1 MRLPILTAI
10 ILIIVNIATDYCIW
24 KRIEKKFLPTRWP
37 GITHAWLSLIGFIWI
52 IVTICL
58 PRRSGSNE
66 MLITIMW
73 MIFAYLTV
81 YLPKY
86 IYLIVSALDYIPKL
100 WNKNRWSI
108 FSLSGS
114 IIAISLFIAMWWG
127 AIINR
132 TNIDIVEIEL
142 EYANLPEQFD
152 GYRIVHFSDL
162 HVGTYGNDTTFV
174 SKVVDAI
181 NSTHPDLVL
190 FTGDIVNRKSEEL
203 IPHTDALSRIK
214 ASDGIMSVLGNHDY
228 GDYSTWP
235 TIKAKKE
242 NMQLLYDLHDKMGW
256 KLLNNS
262 HHLINRG
269 NDTIAVIGVEN
280 WGDPPF
286 PQYGDLKKA
295 MTALPD
301 STFSILLT
309 HNPTHWDKEIA
320 DNADIDIALSLSG
333 HTHAMQISIGE
344 WTPAIYRYK
353 HCRGLYNDSDNSHQL
368 YVNVGLGTVALPMRV
383 GATPEI
389 TLITLNRK
397 HF

>member
-10 ILIIVNIATDYCIW
+10 ILIIVNIAIDYCIW
-24 KRIEKKFLPTRWP
+24 RRIEHKFSPKRWP

-52 IVTICL
+52 IVTISL

-73 MIFAYLTV
+73 MIFTYLTV

-86 IYLIVSALDYIPKL
+86 IYLIVSSLDYIPKL

-108 FSLSGS
+108 FSFSGS
-114 IIAISLFIAMWWG
+114 IIAISLFITMWWG

-132 TNIDIVEIEL
+132 TNIDVVEIEL
-142 EYANLPEQFD
+142 EYANLPTQFD
-152 GYRIVHFSDL
+152 GYRIVQFSDL
-162 HVGTYGNDTTFV
+162 HVGTYGNNTSFV
-174 SKVVDAI
+174 TKVVDTI
-181 NSTHPDLVL
+181 NSTHPDLVV

-203 IPHTDALSRIK
+203 IPHADVLSRIK
-214 ASDGIMSVLGNHDY
+214 ASDGIMSILGNHDY

-235 TIKAKKE
+235 TDQAKKD
-242 NMQLLYDLHDKMGW
+242 NMQLLYDLQNKMGW

-262 HHLINRG
+262 HHLINRN
-269 NDTIAVIGVEN
+269 NDTIAIIGVEN

-286 PQYGDLKKA
+286 PKYGDLEKA
-295 MTALPD
+295 ITALPD

-309 HNPTHWDKEIA
+309 HNPAHWDKEIA
-320 DNADIDIALSLSG
+320 DNTDIDIALSLSG
-333 HTHAMQISIGE
+333 HTHAMQITIGS

-353 HCRGLYNDSDNSHQL
+353 HCRGLYSDSDNSHQL

-389 TLITLNRK
+389 TLITLTRK
-397 HF
+397 HS